1 LVGNGD
7 YKATS
12 VAIAIASLTE
22 LGNRRLLRNKL
33 LEPIIMPDMKKCE
46 YEKIRDNII
55 AQRKIEWS
63 ELEKK
68 WDMENN

>member
-1 LVGNGD
+1 MRQQERRD
-7 YKATS
+7 KS
-12 VAIAIASLTE
+12 RE
-22 LGNRRLLRNKL
+22 KRRLLRNKL

-46 YEKIRDNII
+46 YEKIIDNII
-55 AQRKIEWS
+55 APRKIEWS

>member
-1 LVGNGD
+1 
-7 YKATS
+7 
-12 VAIAIASLTE
+12 
-22 LGNRRLLRNKL
+22 
-33 LEPIIMPDMKKCE
+33 MPDMKKCE

-55 AQRKIEWS
+55 AQRKIEWA